1 MLGRTVLLGH
11 TALCLPIAGL
21 LPSAHLA
28 QVLGA
33 LGRSAPHLHVAQGS
47 GLRAPPHSPAPA
59 ARGPWHRGSLW
70 HRATYHRSGSS
81 RQVVQSF
88 KHKVINTLLRSE
100 IVRFSVDLD

>member
-47 GLRAPPHSPAPA
+47 GLHHTAQPQLHEARGTGAPYGTGPPTTGLAAPA
-59 ARGPWHRGSLW
+59 RWFNHSNIKSFTPF
-70 HRATYHRSGSS
+70 SG
-81 RQVVQSF
+81 
-88 KHKVINTLLRSE
+88 
-100 IVRFSVDLD
+100 VRLSDFL